1 MNNGACRFSDDIES
15 TSGAQAA
22 EATEFSGL
30 YCLQP
35 RMRRAMSIPDS
46 NGVVF
51 MAEPMSDSSDSNVSP
66 LFKAVGTA
74 DVELRDA
81 PIPSPWILAGTPRAR
96 AGAIAHSPDGWGS
109 AVIWECTAGSFR
121 WQFGWEETVVILEG
135 SVRVIAATGEERV
148 LNVGD
153 AAYFAQ
159 GTSSVWHIDSYLKKV
174 AFTRNR
180 VPAYVRKPL
189 SAIQHVRATAR
200 DACQSFMQWNP
211 IRKLVTAAVG
221 LGGTLALFNMIVE
234 M

>member
-1 MNNGACRFSDDIES
+1 
-15 TSGAQAA
+15 
-22 EATEFSGL
+22 
-30 YCLQP
+30 
-35 RMRRAMSIPDS
+35 
-46 NGVVF
+46 
-51 MAEPMSDSSDSNVSP
+51 MAEPMSDSSDSSVFP

-74 DVELRDA
+74 DVELHDA
-81 PIPSPWILAGTPRAR
+81 PIPSSWILGGAPRAR

-109 AVIWECTAGSFR
+109 SVVWECTAGSFR

-135 SVRVIAATGEERV
+135 SVRVIAETGEERV
-148 LNVGD
+148 LNAGD

-159 GTSSVWHIDSYLKKV
+159 GSSSVWHVDSYLKKV

-189 SAIQHVRATAR
+189 SALQRVRACVR
-200 DACQSFMQWNP
+200 DARRSFSQWNP

-221 LGGTLALFNMIVE
+221 LSGTLALFNMIVE